1 MAIAQ
6 QAQQPNRRQPKKV
19 GKNKFAHTAD
29 TPYGMGDN
37 YGTGVR
43 AKLGTMRSDSV
54 GMAKLSK
61 KKLGTPP
68 KSLA

>member
-6 QAQQPNRRQPKKV
+6 QAQQFNRDPAKSKKPQT
-19 GKNKFAHTAD
+19 AHTAN
-29 TPYGMGDN
+29 TKYGMGDY
-37 YGTGVR
+37 YGTGVK
-43 AKLGTMRSDSV
+43 AKLGTMRDDSV